1 MTNPDSPPR
10 ICSQGHTVPEE
21 RDDCPVCGETVAGT
35 ESQPGRSLWDVMGQ
49 NSTPTQPDTVA
60 PGEAEDD
67 GTPPDS
73 TDRDDT
79 DEEAE
84 EAPRPKGLWSM
95 MEPNRDDAPSETIV
109 STAQLPEIEPVEL
122 AEAVDD
128 DDRTDWERSDGEK
141 PDGEQQ
147 PEWDEDTTPTTAS
160 PAARGPDRAGPAWS
174 WASRHYCWPGW
185 AWCRR
190 HSGPVCRRWWP
201 GWWPSTPGW
210 WVPVKPGPPRGD
222 TSGGEARRWRE
233 SAWAPSACFCPG
245 CCRCGSRRTRQTPEQ
260 S

>member
-21 RDDCPVCGETVAGT
+21 RDDCPVCGETFTGT

-49 NSTPTQPDTVA
+49 NSTPTQPDTVD

-67 GTPPDS
+67 GPPPDS
-73 TDRDDT
+73 TARDDT

-95 MEPNRDDAPSETIV
+95 MEPNRDDAPSETLV

-122 AEAVDD
+122 AAAVAD

-147 PEWDEDTTPTTAS
+147 PEWDEDTDSDNGEPGSPRSRSCRTSLVLGIAALLLAGLGLVPPTFWTS
-160 PAARGPDRAGPAWS
+160 LPALVAGLVAV
-174 WASRHYCWPGW
+174 YTGLV
-185 AWCRR
+185 
-190 HSGPVCRRWWP
+190 GT
-201 GWWPSTPGW
+201 GETGT
-210 WVPVKPGPPRGD
+210 
-222 TSGGEARRWRE
+222 TSGEHLRGRGEAMAGIGLGTLGMFLPRRLQMWL
-233 SAWAPSACFCPG
+233 
-245 CCRCGSRRTRQTPEQ
+245 
-260 S
+260 

>member
-1 MTNPDSPPR
+1 MTRPDSPPR

-21 RDDCPVCGETVAGT
+21 RDDCPVCRETVAGT
-35 ESQPGRSLWDVMGQ
+35 ESQPGRSLGDVMGQ
-49 NSTPTQPDTVA
+49 NSTPTQPDTVD

-109 STAQLPEIEPVEL
+109 SAAQLPEIEPVEL

-147 PEWDEDTTPTTAS
+147 PEWDEDTDSDNGEPGSPRSRSCRTSLVLGIAALLLAGLGLVPPTFWTS
-160 PAARGPDRAGPAWS
+160 LPALVAGLVAVYTGLVGTGET
-174 WASRHYCWPGW
+174 R
-185 AWCRR
+185 
-190 HSGPVCRRWWP
+190 
-201 GWWPSTPGW
+201 T
-210 WVPVKPGPPRGD
+210 
-222 TSGGEARRWRE
+222 TSGEHLRGRGEAMAGIGLGTLGMFLPRLLQMWL
-233 SAWAPSACFCPG
+233 
-245 CCRCGSRRTRQTPEQ
+245 
-260 S
+260 

>member
-1 MTNPDSPPR
+1 MR
-10 ICSQGHTVPEE
+10 
-21 RDDCPVCGETVAGT
+21 
-35 ESQPGRSLWDVMGQ
+35 GQ
-49 NSTPTQPDTVA
+49 NSTPTQPNTVE

-67 GTPPDS
+67 GPLPDS

-79 DEEAE
+79 GE

-147 PEWDEDTTPTTAS
+147 PEWDEDTDSDNGEPGSPRSRSCRTSLVLGIAALLLAGLGLVPPTFWTS
-160 PAARGPDRAGPAWS
+160 LPALVAGLVAVYTGLVG
-174 WASRHYCWPGW
+174 AGET
-185 AWCRR
+185 
-190 HSGPVCRRWWP
+190 G
-201 GWWPSTPGW
+201 T
-210 WVPVKPGPPRGD
+210 
-222 TSGGEARRWRE
+222 TSGEHLRGRGEAMAGIGLGTLGMFLPRLLQMWL
-233 SAWAPSACFCPG
+233 
-245 CCRCGSRRTRQTPEQ
+245 
-260 S
+260 